1 MSIEQKHGMAD
12 GTAEEFILAAIHLS
26 KACSDSRFIAPTMVN
41 FAFAIELHIKAI
53 LASLK
58 IDPEREHNL
67 YKLFLKLPE
76 EKRIW
81 MLRMY
86 SLVAGQTSM
95 NTFVKEL
102 DMWSMAFV
110 SIRYYHDSSTKGG
123 SYFDFSNF
131 IPNLAISLNNAYL
144 HTEKYDKFCFPQLS
158 KSS

>member
-26 KACSDSRFIAPTMVN
+26 NACSDSRFIAPTMVS
-41 FAFAIELHIKAI
+41 FAFAVELHIKAL
-53 LASLK
+53 LASLN
-58 IDPEREHNL
+58 IDPKREHSL

-76 EKRIW
+76 EKQSW
-81 MLRMY
+81 VLKMY
-86 SLVAGQTSM
+86 VLVVGETPM
-95 NTFVKEL
+95 DTFIREL

-110 SIRYYHDSSTKGG
+110 DIRYYHDSSAKGG
-123 SYFDFSNF
+123 AYFDFSNF

-158 KSS
+158 ESS